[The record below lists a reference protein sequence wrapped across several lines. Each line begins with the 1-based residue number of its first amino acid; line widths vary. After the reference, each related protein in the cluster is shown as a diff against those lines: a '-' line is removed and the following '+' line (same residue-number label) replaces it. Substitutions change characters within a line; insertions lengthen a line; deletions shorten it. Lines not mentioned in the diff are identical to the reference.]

1 MLTGGVYQP
10 FVYLQEIIFHTQVRP
25 PNFSLSPP
33 NNINAH
39 RPRLESS
46 KANHVTSRSPQQSPY
61 DERGGHSACVRF
73 IRQFANVQ
81 ILHHV
86 TDEEGQLLI
95 GRLLVPLVQQE
106 VIQGLA
112 QPRQNLDK
120 TRTVSVLFDDV
131 EQPVGE
137 GFPSRGRLKHKI
149 TTSDTLF

>member
-25 PNFSLSPP
+25 PNFSLSSP

-46 KANHVTSRSPQQSPY
+46 KANHVTSRSPQQPPY
-61 DERGGHSACVRF
+61 DERGGHSARVRF

-95 GRLLVPLVQQE
+95 GRFLVPLVQQE

-112 QPRQNLDK
+112 
-120 TRTVSVLFDDV
+120 
-131 EQPVGE
+131 
-137 GFPSRGRLKHKI
+137 
-149 TTSDTLF
+149 